1 MALLTLLGPAGS
13 REPANEPTRQ
23 PSNVRDGTVT
33 IAAVARWLLAA
44 VHLLAL
50 GIGLGAI
57 WARARAL
64 SATLDAAALRRVF
77 YADSVWGIAA
87 LLWVASGLARLL
99 GGTEK
104 RTAYYFHNDFF
115 LAKMALFV
123 AVLALEIWPM
133 ITLIRWRIQT
143 ARGTAISTDRAG
155 AMARISA
162 LQAALV
168 VAMAFAATA
177 MARGYGSHGG

>member
-1 MALLTLLGPAGS
+1 MTTTAV
-13 REPANEPTRQ
+13 
-23 PSNVRDGTVT
+23 VR
-33 IAAVARWLLAA
+33 WFLAA
-44 VHLLAL
+44 FHLVAL

-64 SATLDAAALRRVF
+64 GAPLDAAGLRRVF
-77 YADSVWGIAA
+77 YADSMWGIAA
-87 LLWVASGLARLL
+87 LLWVATGLARLL

-104 RTAYYFHNDFF
+104 RTAFYVHNDFF
-115 LAKMALFV
+115 VAKMAFFV

-133 ITLIRWRIQT
+133 VTLIQWRIQT
-143 ARGTAISTDRAG
+143 ARGATIRTDRAR
-155 AMARISA
+155 AMARVSA

-168 VAMAFAATA
+168 VAMVFAATA